1 MALVIFDLALTNWVL
16 ASALPTVSNTVWDH
30 PHMQLFIEDK
40 TKISPALRVGDSWEY
55 VTLLLWNKGWI
66 NSYPMLI
73 PFLQVSDL
81 IMPYLPFMV
90 KKKLYLTFWRTMP
103 QHGENHM
110 FSQKNSE
117 TLDNRQ
123 NNSQRRESNFSK
135 ILNINEQM
143 YTKSCGGHK
152 DLQNTIPVL
161 KEFMD

>member
-1 MALVIFDLALTNWVL
+1 
-16 ASALPTVSNTVWDH
+16 
-30 PHMQLFIEDK
+30 MQLFIEDK
-40 TKISPALRVGDSWEY
+40 TKISPALRVDDSWEY

-90 KKKLYLTFWRTMP
+90 KKKIISHLLKDYATAW
-103 QHGENHM
+103 ENPYV
-110 FSQKNSE
+110 FSKNSE

-135 ILNINEQM
+135 VLNINEQM

-161 KEFMD
+161 KELMD